1 MSQQQL
7 EEITDNN
14 FGTEGDHL
22 LEVENFRTWFN
33 TPRGQLR
40 AVDGVTMT
48 LDRGKTLGVVGESGS
63 GKSVLIRSIMKILPG
78 TAIQMGDI
86 RFEGKSLS
94 KMPKKETRKLF
105 GNDISMVLQDPMT
118 SLNPVVKI
126 GRHITESLTYHLGIS
141 KDAAYQRALSL
152 LNDVGIPEPKRRL
165 AQYPYEMSGGMRQR
179 VTIAIALACDPK
191 LLLADEPTTA
201 LDVTVQQQIL
211 DLLLNLQRDRNMG
224 MILVTHDLGV
234 VAGRA
239 DEIAV
244 MYAGHIVER
253 APTKV
258 LFREMRHPYAEALV
272 RSIPR
277 IEYTSHTRMQ
287 AIPGRPP
294 TVIDPPPGCQF
305 APRCRYAQEKCI
317 TETPPLMPTTTPG
330 HDHACW
336 FPVGTPEGEAALER
350 NLRSGTTAAG
360 RSLMQEEVA

>member
-1 MSQQQL
+1 MAQKL
-7 EEITDNN
+7 EEM
-14 FGTEGDHL
+14 TEAGSRAQSDHL
-22 LEVENFRTWFN
+22 LEISNWRTWFN

-40 AVDGVTMT
+40 AVDDISLT
-48 LDRGKTLGVVGESGS
+48 LDRGKTLGIVGESGS

-78 TAIQMGDI
+78 TAIQQGEI
-86 RFEGKSLS
+86 VFEGRDLS
-94 KMPKKETRKLF
+94 KVPKNEARKLF
-105 GNDISMVLQDPMT
+105 GHEISMVLQDPMT

-126 GRHITESLTYHLGIS
+126 GRHITESLTYHLGLN
-141 KDAAYQRALSL
+141 KDAAYQRAISL
-152 LNDVGIPEPKRRL
+152 MNDVGIPEPKRRL

-211 DLLLNLQRDRNMG
+211 DLLLKLQTERNMG

-244 MYAGHIVER
+244 MYAGHIVEK

-258 LFREMRHPYAEALV
+258 LFREMRHPYAEALM

-277 IEYTSHTRMQ
+277 IEFASHTRMQ

-294 TVIDPPPGCQF
+294 TIIDPPPGCPF
-305 APRCRYAQEKCI
+305 APRCRYAQPKCI

-330 HDHACW
+330 HEHACW
-336 FPVGTPEGEAALER
+336 FPVGTPEGAAALER
-350 NLRSGTTAAG
+350 NLRSGQTAAG
-360 RSLMQEEVA
+360 RSLSQEEVA